1 MVENLPQ
8 KNGCHPSPNLRQM
21 PIGIRLTREGWRAIL
36 TPSQDG
42 EKGRRCN
49 SAANPSP
56 CLGAAS
62 PVSAADT
69 DCHCNFCGKAASSY
83 AHQPKDFAPKC
94 TTPAD
99 RRSGFAVVVPPV
111 RNTILLINKKGK
123 QKMTQTKRFRMLL
136 LVFAVLIAATVLCTA
151 CEQAEPQVGTKTITV
166 QIIVDGQDT
175 VTKSITTEAAYLR
188 EALEEE
194 KLIAGEESQYGLFVK
209 TVNGVTVDD
218 AKQQWWCFTK
228 GGADLF
234 TGVDTT
240 PIADGDA
247 FDITLKTGY

>member
-1 MVENLPQ
+1 
-8 KNGCHPSPNLRQM
+8 
-21 PIGIRLTREGWRAIL
+21 
-36 TPSQDG
+36 
-42 EKGRRCN
+42 
-49 SAANPSP
+49 
-56 CLGAAS
+56 
-62 PVSAADT
+62 
-69 DCHCNFCGKAASSY
+69 
-83 AHQPKDFAPKC
+83 
-94 TTPAD
+94 
-99 RRSGFAVVVPPV
+99 
-111 RNTILLINKKGK
+111 
-123 QKMTQTKRFRMLL
+123 MTQTKRFRMLL

-175 VTKSITTEAAYLR
+175 VTKSITTDAAYLR

-240 PIADGDA
+240 PIANGDA
-247 FDITLKTGY
+247 FEITLKTGY

>member
-1 MVENLPQ
+1 MAVRRRRLDNLPR
-8 KNGCHPSPNLRQM
+8 GVLYLLRRRTEKKEGGAI
-21 PIGIRLTREGWRAIL
+21 PPRTR
-36 TPSQDG
+36 
-42 EKGRRCN
+42 RRVW
-49 SAANPSP
+49 ALQALYPP
-56 CLGAAS
+56 RIPTATAF
-62 PVSAADT
+62 
-69 DCHCNFCGKAASSY
+69 FCGKAARSH
-83 AHQPKDFAPKC
+83 AHQPKDFTPKR

-240 PIADGDA
+240 PIADGDV
-247 FDITLKTGY
+247 FEITLKTGY